1 MSGSDRDDALL
12 QEGEEEAPP
21 GVRLAAIVR
30 WSIVIAMAL
39 VATASLLYY
48 FGAFSPAGDSS
59 SGKTVYYCPMH
70 PSVVQDHPGECP
82 ICNMT
87 LVPKEAGAQIHPSAE
102 TSPASTGVPGLVPV
116 ELTAERIQL
125 LGMRTAVAK
134 RELLNPEIRTVGF
147 VTASEPGLVEVHTR
161 FSGWVEQLLVSQ
173 TGAKVSSGQVL
184 ATIYSPELLAAQ
196 QELLNALRWSG
207 ERGAGSQESHD
218 LTAGL
223 AEDARHR
230 LELLGIAAQ
239 EIDGI
244 VRTGKARRALPI
256 RSPANGHVTRKD
268 AVQGVFVQPGAKLF
282 ELADLSTVW
291 VLAEVYEY
299 EVGRVRLQQKARL
312 QLASYA
318 SQGFE
323 GKVEFI
329 NPTLD
334 PDTRTLRVRLVFQNP
349 DLKLRPGMY
358 GDVVIKAEQ
367 TEGLVVPSESV
378 VDTGEVQYA
387 FVAREGGRFE
397 PRKVRLGMR
406 SGPDV
411 EILDGLS
418 EGETVVTTA
427 NFLIDSESRLRAA
440 IEGLT
445 AEGASAPSAATAG
458 GQGSSC
464 DTDFDRQKFP
474 DKYQQCRACELQ
486 HHGMGTMEADCKS
499 AIAKPWR

>member
-1 MSGSDRDDALL
+1 MSGADRDDAMLR
-12 QEGEEEAPP
+12 EGEEEAPP

-48 FGAFSPAGDSS
+48 FGAFSPAGDLS

-82 ICNMT
+82 ICSMT
-87 LVPKEAGAQIHPSAE
+87 LVPKEGGAQTQPSAE
-102 TSPASTGVPGLVPV
+102 TPPGSTGVPGLVPV

-125 LGMRTAVAK
+125 LGMRTAVVK

-147 VTASEPGLVEVHTR
+147 VTASETGLVEVHTR

-173 TGAKVSSGQVL
+173 TGAKVSRGQVL

-196 QELLNALRWSG
+196 QELVNALRWAS
-207 ERGAGSQESHD
+207 ERGEGSRESGA
-218 LTAGL
+218 LTNRL

-230 LELLGIAAQ
+230 LELLGIADDD
-239 EIDGI
+239 IDRI
-244 VRTGKARRALPI
+244 ARSGATRALPI

-268 AVQGVFVQPGAKLF
+268 VVQGVFVQPGAKLF

-299 EVGRVRLQQKARL
+299 EVDRVRLQQTARL

-329 NPTLD
+329 YPTLD
-334 PDTRTLRVRLVFQNP
+334 PDTRTLRLRLVFQNP
-349 DLKLRPGMY
+349 NLKLRPGMY
-358 GDVVIKAEQ
+358 GDVVIETGR
-367 TEGLVVPSESV
+367 TEGLLVPSESV

-406 SGPDV
+406 SGTNV
-411 EILDGLS
+411 EVLDGLS

-445 AEGASAPSAATAG
+445 ADGGSASNAATAG

-464 DTDFDRQKFP
+464 DTDFDRQKYP
-474 DKYQQCRACELQ
+474 DKYQQCRACEIQ
-486 HHGMGTMEADCKS
+486 HRGMGTMEENCKN